1 MRYTRWDQKG
11 TSECS
16 NEVLFRLSR
25 WHLEEAARAE
35 ECAFDRLCEES
46 ECADF
51 NTITSLFHES
61 KPLSEISTLIQKRDF
76 SGLCH
81 YSLSANHISIDSY
94 RHLRQVLAFFSK
106 RKDLDIGIDT
116 AAVAWSK
123 AVEAESLCRESNEI
137 FRSYF
142 KGGFQFRPCVESVLF
157 RAQRKISSILGDLP
171 KLSDIK
177 LRFGPGATTQ
187 VKKKDAS
194 VRRKLAQVFASS
206 EDAIRLLPEL
216 LAEVPMW
223 SGTSVR
229 DDKRD
234 IVPVSLHRGRVDFV
248 RKTAKTDRTISVEPA
263 LNTLVQLGIGDYI
276 AGRLRVEGVDIR
288 DQTRNQ
294 RLAKEGSLTGA
305 LATLDLSSASDTISC
320 GLVESLLPYE
330 WWDFLRSARTGE
342 SSSPGGDFR
351 LEKFSS
357 MGNGFTFAL
366 ETLIFY
372 SLAISCCER
381 SESHHVSA
389 YGDDLI
395 VPTHRAPLLMEV
407 LASCGFLVNPD
418 KTFISGNFRESCG
431 KDYFSGTDVRPCYIK
446 ASLSAADIFVL
457 HNFYIRANSPTEPSD
472 ILLEYLDESLKIWG
486 PDGFGDG
493 HLLGDYAKRPHN
505 RELGWSGYTFDTFTY
520 KARKAFYK
528 LGADH
533 VFPSYSI
540 YMKETPAD
548 SWAPRSKGESLDSRS
563 SRGKARSWVHGVA
576 RPEVSASEYCRKN
589 GREYLVDILPGV
601 DGYKRIKVYVLN

>member
-11 TSECS
+11 TSELT
-16 NEVLFRLSR
+16 NEVLFRLSL
-25 WHLEEAARAE
+25 WHLEEATSSE
-35 ECAFDRLCEES
+35 EFAFDTLCEES
-46 ECADF
+46 ESPEF
-51 NTITSLFHES
+51 NTISSSFTPSR
-61 KPLSEISTLIQKRDF
+61 PLREITALVKERNF

-81 YSLSANHISIDSY
+81 YSLSANHLSVDSY
-94 RHLRQVLAFFSK
+94 KHLRQVLAFFSK
-106 RKDLDIGIDT
+106 RKDLSIGIDT

-123 AVEAESLCRESNEI
+123 AVEAETLCRESNDI
-137 FRSYF
+137 FRKYF
-142 KGGFQFRPCVESVLF
+142 RGGFQFRPCVESVLF
-157 RAQRKISSILGDLP
+157 RTQRKISSILGDLP
-171 KLSDIK
+171 GLSDIK

-194 VRRKLAQVFASS
+194 VRRKLAQTFASS

-216 LAEVPMW
+216 LAEVPLW

-229 DDKRD
+229 DDKKD
-234 IVPVSLHRGRVDFV
+234 FVSVSLHRGRVDFV

-276 AGRLRVEGVDIR
+276 ADRLRCEGVDIR

-294 RLAKEGSLTGA
+294 RLAREGSLTGA

-342 SSSPGGDFR
+342 SSSPDGEFR

-372 SLAISCCER
+372 SLAISCCDG
-381 SESHHVSA
+381 SEHKSVMA
-389 YGDDLI
+389 YGDDII
-395 VPTHRAPLLMEV
+395 VPVGRAPLLMEV
-407 LASCGFLVNPD
+407 LASCGFIVNYD
-418 KTFISGNFRESCG
+418 KTFTSGKFRESCG
-431 KDYFSGTDVRPCYIK
+431 KDYYSGTDVRPCYIK

-457 HNFYIRANSPTEPSD
+457 HNFYVRAGYPSEPSNF
-472 ILLEYLDESLKIWG
+472 LLEYLDASLKIWG
-486 PDGFGDG
+486 PDGYGDG
-493 HLLGDYAKRPHN
+493 HLIGDFVAKSLH
-505 RELGWSGYTFDTFTY
+505 RELGWSGYTFETFTY
-520 KARKAFYK
+520 KARKAFYR

-540 YMKETPAD
+540 YMKESPTE
-548 SWAPRSKGESLDSRS
+548 SWHSDLPSRS
-563 SRGKARSWVHGVA
+563 MGIRSLRGRIKSQIHGA
-576 RPEVSASEYCRKN
+576 SRPEVSASEYGFKN
-589 GREYLVDILPGV
+589 GREYLVDTDRKSV
-601 DGYKRIKVYVLN
+601 V